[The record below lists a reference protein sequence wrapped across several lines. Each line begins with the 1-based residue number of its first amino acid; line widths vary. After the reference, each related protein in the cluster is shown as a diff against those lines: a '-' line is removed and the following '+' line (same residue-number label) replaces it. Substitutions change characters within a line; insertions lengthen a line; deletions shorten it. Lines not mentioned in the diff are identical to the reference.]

1 MQVINLK
8 LESNMKE
15 EMLEAIY
22 GTVERLEQ
30 KVDELSASPKNTE
43 AESTPV
49 SVSVNISKLEKA
61 ILAMAVKEGESIDKL
76 ARLREAICIFTDLT
90 KKEASNGE
98 QRSKLLFDAINQ
110 VKQEQNATSKNVQDK
125 LHAMDNTPLKKV
137 VTHRFEPTSKY
148 VLLFIAGLALSLV
161 LSIWGNLTQWR
172 EHQNWEEADLKY
184 RALRMVLPSDDPNI
198 RYIEKNFSVCRD
210 ENVINDVRNRVTVYE
225 DSIRRHHEMLEMA
238 AYKDSMANKLWEE
251 SKGIKRILENRK

>member
-1 MQVINLK
+1 
-8 LESNMKE
+8 MKE

-49 SVSVNISKLEKA
+49 SVSVDTSKLEKA
-61 ILAMAVKEGESIDKL
+61 ILAMAVKEGEAIDKL
-76 ARLREAICIFTDLT
+76 VRLREAICIFTDLT
-90 KKEASNGE
+90 KKEASKDE
-98 QRSKLLFDAINQ
+98 QRSKLLFDTINQ
-110 VKQEQNATSKNVQDK
+110 VKQELNATSKNVQDK

-148 VLLFIAGLALSLV
+148 VLLFIGGLALSLV
-161 LSIWGNLTQWR
+161 ISIWGNLTQWR
-172 EHQNWEEADLKY
+172 EHQDWEEADLKY

-198 RYIEKNFSVCRD
+198 RYIEKYFSVQRD
-210 ENVINDVRNRVTVYE
+210 DDVINNVRNRVAVYE
-225 DSIRRHHEMLEMA
+225 DSIRRHHEMVEMA
-238 AYKDSMANKLWEE
+238 AYKDSLAKQLNKEAND
-251 SKGIKRILENRK
+251 IKERLKK

>member
-43 AESTPV
+43 AESTPG
-49 SVSVNISKLEKA
+49 SVSVDTSKLEKA
-61 ILAMAVKEGESIDKL
+61 ILAMTVKEGEAIDKL
-76 ARLREAICIFTDLT
+76 VRLREAICIFTDLT
-90 KKEASNGE
+90 KKEASKDE

-110 VKQEQNATSKNVQDK
+110 MKQEQNDTSKIVVDK
-125 LHAMDNTPLKKV
+125 LHAMGNTLQKKI

-148 VLLFIAGLALSLV
+148 VLLFIGGLALSLV
-161 LSIWGNLTQWR
+161 ISIWGNLTQWR
-172 EHQNWEEADLKY
+172 EHQDWEVADLKY
-184 RALRMVLPSDDPNI
+184 RALKMVLPSDDPNVQ
-198 RYIEKNFSVCRD
+198 YIEKNFSVCPNK
-210 ENVINDVRNRVTVYE
+210 EVIKNVRTRVNIYE
-225 DSIRRHHEMLEMA
+225 DSIRYHNEMIQMA
-238 AYKDSMANKLWEE
+238 AIKDSIANSLFKEVNE
-251 SKGIKRILENRK
+251 IKKKINQK